1 MVSVDIWH
9 TILIFSLDFML
20 LHLCTNTSGN
30 GIRLAGGAIANEGR
44 VEVYL
49 NGTWG
54 TVCGYYWDIHDAVV
68 VCRQLGYSSAIS
80 AHGSAYFGVG
90 TGPIH
95 YGNMA
100 CKGTETYLADC
111 LHSRVRYCGHRNDAG
126 VVCDTRI
133 GKLARKMY
141 VMMMVVA
148 AMVEVVTAWW

>member
-1 MVSVDIWH
+1 MV
-9 TILIFSLDFML
+9 
-20 LHLCTNTSGN
+20 LHLCTKTSGN
-30 GIRLAGGAIANEGR
+30 GIRLAGGATANEGR

-54 TVCGYYWDIHDAVV
+54 TVCGDYWDILDAAV
-68 VCRQLGYSSAIS
+68 VCRQLGYSSVIS
-80 AHGSAYFGVG
+80 TYGSDYFGPG

-111 LHSRVRYCGHRNDAG
+111 LHGRERYCRHRNDAG

-133 GKLARKMY
+133 GKLARKMH
-141 VMMMVVA
+141 VMMMVAA
-148 AMVEVVTAWW
+148 AMVVVVTA